1 MNYVGREFMCH
12 LHHNVYVILLMT
24 TNCYV
29 FNFVCLEAETNS
41 LIMEMEYVICLM
53 NVRFFAHL
61 WLEPIKKIANTTIH
75 SKSMYWETKSN
86 QVKIK

>member
-41 LIMEMEYVICLM
+41 LIMEMEYVICFVNM
-53 NVRFFAHL
+53 RFSAHL
-61 WLEPIKKIANTTIH
+61 WPEPVRKLQAQPFTQNECIVKPKA
-75 SKSMYWETKSN
+75 TK
-86 QVKIK
+86 